1 MFGHHSGAE
10 HIIISLCICRDN
22 DIQNEDVHRYC
33 LTWRHNKLDD
43 HDICQTIRQM
53 RALSNGFGSWNI
65 LYGIQ
70 K

>member
-1 MFGHHSGAE
+1 MFGHHFGVE
-10 HIIISLCICRDN
+10 HFIISLCLCRDN

-33 LTWRHNKLDD
+33 LTWRHNKLDV
-43 HDICQTIRQM
+43 HDIYQTIRKM